1 MQKAARVKVAWGG
14 ARSVHGGVGM
24 HATSADFHVGVVS
37 VGMVIRIRVPDTR
50 RVRVRG
56 RFFIR
61 G

>member
-37 VGMVIRIRVPDTR
+37 GCRPPRILW
-50 RVRVRG
+50 G
-56 RFFIR
+56 NFCYSKLMSL
-61 G
+61 